1 MLINIIGGSVVI
13 GSYIWGFRTTPD
25 ASQILWGSVP
35 LRIRLLYT
43 MGMFLAAGGYFA
55 FLNFIL
61 LKLKAETTGLFYRYG
76 YGVLNLIFV
85 GILIP
90 SALWMPLSLA
100 YLNHPASIVLW
111 AVRLVLW
118 LVALSSLALL
128 AALMTVQPR
137 QPKWAHVL
145 AIIGSAA
152 FCFQTVLLDAIVWV
166 AFFR

>member
-1 MLINIIGGSVVI
+1 MLINIIGGSMVI

-25 ASQILWGSVP
+25 ASQILWGGVP
-35 LRIRLLYT
+35 ARIRSLYT
-43 MGMFLAAGGYFA
+43 AGMFLAAAGHFA

-61 LKLKAETTGLFYRYG
+61 LRLKAETTTVFYRYG
-76 YGVLNLIFV
+76 YGVFNLIFV

-100 YLNHPASIVLW
+100 YLNHPAAGLLW
-111 AVRLVLW
+111 TIRMVLW

-137 QPKWAHVL
+137 QPKWAHLL

-166 AFFR
+166 VFFR